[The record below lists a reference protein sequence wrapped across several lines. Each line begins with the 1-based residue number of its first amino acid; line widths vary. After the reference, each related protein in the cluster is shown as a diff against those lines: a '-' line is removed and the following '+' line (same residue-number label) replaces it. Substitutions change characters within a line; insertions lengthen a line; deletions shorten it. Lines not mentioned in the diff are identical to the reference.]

1 MPLARDRYLPVPF
14 VEFLANS
21 FLLVRGRCEQ
31 WEDEIVDL
39 MVSGKTALV
48 LAGSRGLG
56 FATATELA
64 FHGARVFIVSRSE
77 EAIQK
82 AAKELVRQVPGAK
95 VVPLVG
101 DVSCAEDLTRIY
113 RYIESESDGVDILV
127 NNCGGP
133 SPGTFLELKDDEVW
147 KQAYELTLMSAV
159 RSIRHALSPMKKNG
173 WGRIVNI
180 TSSSMKQPI
189 PNLVLSNVFRA
200 GVASLTKSIALE
212 VAASGILVNAVGPGR
227 IATERVASLDL
238 ASAKA
243 SGLSLAEVELQSA
256 TRIPIGR
263 YGTPQEF
270 AKVVAFLASG
280 ANGYMTGQSLLVDGG
295 LVSAM

>member
-1 MPLARDRYLPVPF
+1 M
-14 VEFLANS
+14 
-21 FLLVRGRCEQ
+21 
-31 WEDEIVDL
+31 DL
-39 MVSGKTALV
+39 MMNGKTALV

-64 FHGARVFIVSRSE
+64 LHGARVVIVSRSE
-77 EAIQK
+77 EAIQR
-82 AAKELVRQVPGAK
+82 AAKDLILQVPQAQ
-95 VVPLVG
+95 VVPLAG
-101 DVSCAEDLTRIY
+101 DVSSAEDLARVY
-113 RYIESESDGVDILV
+113 RYIQSECEGVDILV

-133 SPGTFLELKDDEVW
+133 SPGTFLELTDDEVW
-147 KQAYELTLMSAV
+147 EQAYDLTLMSAV
-159 RSIRHALSPMKKNG
+159 RSIRHALPAMQKKG

-200 GVASLTKSIALE
+200 AVASLTKSIALE
-212 VAASGILVNAVGPGR
+212 VGASGILVNAVGPGR

-238 ASAKA
+238 VTANET
-243 SGLSLAEVELQSA
+243 GLSLEEVSAQSA
-256 TRIPIGR
+256 SRIPVGR

-280 ANGYMTGQSLLVDGG
+280 ANGYVTGQSLLVDGG
-295 LVSAM
+295 LVSSM